1 MINPWQGGSCSGK
14 ITAVKRMGLAMHE
27 KVMLIDCARSAV
39 VDFLVKGMLDDT
51 PELCPD
57 PPAPLLEKR
66 GIFVSVLNSGKL
78 RGCMGTVA
86 AVLPSWMACRVSA
99 RNAVYKDP
107 RFMPL
112 SREELPHI
120 SFEIA
125 IMGTPRPF
133 VDISQIRRGSSGLIL
148 QKGSRQE
155 VYLPGMLGNAPGE
168 REALKRYLRDEVNI
182 DAEGI
187 DAPETWMVFDVE
199 VIREGD
205 L

>member
-1 MINPWQGGSCSGK
+1 
-14 ITAVKRMGLAMHE
+14 MHE
-27 KVMLIDCARSAV
+27 KVLLIGCARSAV
-39 VDFLVKGMLDDT
+39 VDFLVKGIIDDT
-51 PELCPD
+51 PEQFPD
-57 PPAPLLEKR
+57 PPEPLLEKR
-66 GIFVSVLNSGKL
+66 GIFVSVFNSGKL

-86 AVLPSWMACRVSA
+86 AVLPSWRACRVNA

-133 VDISQIRRGSSGLIL
+133 VNISQIRRGSSGLIL

-155 VYLPGMLGNAPGE
+155 VILPGMLENSPGE
-168 REALKRYLRDEVNI
+168 WEALKRYLRDEVNI

-187 DAPETWMVFDVE
+187 DAPETWRVFDVE
-199 VIREGD
+199 VIKESD